1 MIQLEQGSEAWL
13 QFRRT
18 KICASDAPIILG
30 LSPWLTAIELY
41 KEKLGLREPRPINSA
56 MQRGMILEP
65 KARNIFENKYGILM
79 TPEVIIHPID
89 DWMMAS
95 LDGMSLD
102 GKSILEI
109 KCTSRKNHYL
119 AQAGKIPEHYYPQVQ
134 HQIECAGVDFCY
146 YCSYYVDNISVVIG
160 DDICVVVVKR
170 DNTYIA
176 EMKEKEYEFYQC
188 MINKTEPK
196 VA

>member
-1 MIQLEQGSEAWL
+1 MILDIHQGSDEWL
-13 QFRRT
+13 ELRRT
-18 KICASDAPIILG
+18 KVCASDASVILG
-30 LSPWLTAIELY
+30 ISPWMDTIQLY
-41 KEKLGLREPRPINSA
+41 EEKLGLREPKSINSA

-65 KARNIFENKYGILM
+65 KARSLFENKYGILM
-79 TPEVIIHPID
+79 TSEVILHPID
-89 DWMMAS
+89 DWMLSS

-109 KCTSRKNHYL
+109 KCTNRKNHDL
-119 AQAGKIPEHYYPQVQ
+119 AMSGKIPDHYYPQVQ

-146 YCSYYVDNISVVIG
+146 YCSFYG

-170 DNTYIA
+170 DNTYIHT
-176 EMKEKEYEFYQC
+176 MKEREYEFYQC
-188 MINKTEPK
+188 MINRKEPK